1 MNDRDVDVD
10 AMDESKKIFNKIL
23 GNMHFSVNENDTS
36 NVYVEYKT
44 LDDTYEFRSVKDS
57 KFLVFVRIMYRDMMR
72 CDEVPPFHGILQ
84 KYVDQALYD
93 ESKVKILSRMG
104 GTANETAYF
113 MADKKNRVIL
123 INENGYKNYKR
134 VTKYKFLKMSNTM
147 EQVFPQTR
155 GGLLEELSPFL
166 NMDSDMKILFAV
178 NLVQEFICTSSHYL
192 CVISSPQGSG
202 KSTFTNMWRRIV
214 DPAVA
219 VITTMPDNAEAL
231 KNHLANNLMVCFDN
245 TQQLNATYSDILCG
259 AVTGTSYTRRKLYT
273 DNAEIVMKLH
283 NIVILNGIDV
293 IPQKSDLLERSLL
306 FRLNKIPAQARK
318 NEEELEKSFKE
329 TLPYIMGAIFKT
341 LSEYFRIKDTTKI
354 IGSHRMAGAYKD
366 CFVIAKV
373 LGVEKEFLEVFK
385 KNQIA
390 MQADYMETNP
400 LISAVIS
407 YMDDIGQKEKRGSV
421 SELYDEIR
429 EYADKSLFP
438 KSPAAFSRELN
449 AQKSA
454 LEGAGYICSITKGRM
469 YSTLYIHEAKEKK

>member
-1 MNDRDVDVD
+1 MNDHDVDVD
-10 AMDESKKIFNKIL
+10 AMDESKKIFNEIF
-23 GNMHFSVNENDTS
+23 GNMHFSVNENDTN

-44 LDDTYEFRSVKDS
+44 CDDTYEFRSVKDS
-57 KFLVFVRIMYRDMMR
+57 KFLAFVRIMYRDMMG
-72 CDEVPPFHGILQ
+72 CDEVPSFHGILQ

-113 MADKKNRVIL
+113 MADKRNRVIL
-123 INENGYKNYKR
+123 INKNGYKSYKR
-134 VTKYKFLKMSNTM
+134 VTKYKFLKMPNTM
-147 EQVFPQTR
+147 EQVFPQIR

-219 VITTMPDNAEAL
+219 VITTMPENAEAL

-293 IPQKSDLLERSLL
+293 IPKKSDLLERSLL
-306 FRLNKIPAQARK
+306 FRLNKIPAQERK

-329 TLPYIMGAIFKT
+329 ALPYIMGAIFKT

-373 LGVEKEFLEVFK
+373 LGVEKKFLEVFK

-449 AQKSA
+449 AQKFA

>member
-1 MNDRDVDVD
+1 
-10 AMDESKKIFNKIL
+10 
-23 GNMHFSVNENDTS
+23 
-36 NVYVEYKT
+36 
-44 LDDTYEFRSVKDS
+44 
-57 KFLVFVRIMYRDMMR
+57 
-72 CDEVPPFHGILQ
+72 
-84 KYVDQALYD
+84 
-93 ESKVKILSRMG
+93 
-104 GTANETAYF
+104 
-113 MADKKNRVIL
+113 
-123 INENGYKNYKR
+123 
-134 VTKYKFLKMSNTM
+134 
-147 EQVFPQTR
+147 
-155 GGLLEELSPFL
+155 
-166 NMDSDMKILFAV
+166 
-178 NLVQEFICTSSHYL
+178 
-192 CVISSPQGSG
+192 
-202 KSTFTNMWRRIV
+202 
-214 DPAVA
+214 
-219 VITTMPDNAEAL
+219 
-231 KNHLANNLMVCFDN
+231 
-245 TQQLNATYSDILCG
+245 
-259 AVTGTSYTRRKLYT
+259 
-273 DNAEIVMKLH
+273 MKLH

-293 IPQKSDLLERSLL
+293 IPKKSDLLERSLL
-306 FRLNKIPAQARK
+306 FRLNKIPAQERK

-329 TLPYIMGAIFKT
+329 ALPYIMGAIFKT

-373 LGVEKEFLEVFK
+373 LGVEKKFLEVFK

-449 AQKSA
+449 AQKFA